1 MNATSEVP
9 PTTISMVS
17 LTSKL
22 LPDLCERGLH
32 GSSFPGAIASR
43 RGGARASGETR
54 NTTSGVAP
62 SSGTTTRGALCP
74 KARSSSL
81 SAVGRKADPDW
92 AARLR
97 TIAPMPLQGSTP
109 APSGPWWRRRKA
121 LWSLLVLLLVLV
133 SAGTWWAIAAATAD
147 TRPIIVRG
155 HIQTNGDEVWV
166 TVNQRPKN
174 EIEPPSSATCDRR
187 ATSSC
192 AEKCL
197 PAAARELVLY
207 VEPTDYVPVSCGYK
221 SYLPPLRLAGD
232 RWVEDSTGEPLVATI
247 DLPVRPQDVVA
258 C

>member
-1 MNATSEVP
+1 M
-9 PTTISMVS
+9 
-17 LTSKL
+17 
-22 LPDLCERGLH
+22 
-32 GSSFPGAIASR
+32 
-43 RGGARASGETR
+43 
-54 NTTSGVAP
+54 
-62 SSGTTTRGALCP
+62 
-74 KARSSSL
+74 
-81 SAVGRKADPDW
+81 
-92 AARLR
+92 
-97 TIAPMPLQGSTP
+97 
-109 APSGPWWRRRKA
+109 
-121 LWSLLVLLLVLV
+121 LLLVLV

-174 EIEPPSSATCDRR
+174 EIEPPISFGDVRTKGDFVLRGEMPA
-187 ATSSC
+187 
-192 AEKCL
+192 
-197 PAAARELVLY
+197 AAARELVLY